1 MPRPMYLIDL
11 TRALALVLVLTAL
24 WMILTPYPGITHDG
38 QGYAL
43 QALERL
49 APGVFG
55 DDIFLR
61 FQSQDD
67 FTIFPLLQAAAIQ
80 ALDLDWGT
88 ALLTLLFQVAWFVA
102 AWLVL
107 RQILAPRLVLLGVG
121 LLVVV
126 PGYYGAMRI
135 FQFAEPFLT
144 ARLPAEA
151 LSLLAIALYL
161 QGRRLAGGLA
171 VLIALLVH
179 PLMAFPAV
187 LLIGLIEILQRWGA
201 RVAWGAIALTFV
213 GAIAVSALPLIW
225 QPAADPSW
233 IELLRGRS
241 PHLFLDRWAPLDWS
255 SVVQVVGTLAAAI
268 ACAQTPT
275 MRRVT
280 IGALAVGVAGLCLAA
295 VASFWPQLELL
306 LKGQAWRWLWLCRF
320 FAIALLPA
328 VAAAL
333 WTGAGMRRAAAL
345 FLLGSWL
352 VVLPISARSGVTQ
365 AVPGMLAVI
374 ALGLAVAREGQVS
387 DRLRALSLRGAWVV
401 FAFVLAGA
409 TLTTSLVASMQFA
422 DTGDPAWLR
431 VLGNIINMTGPAIA
445 IVTGAW
451 FLATHGPR
459 LAAVAVL
466 AVAVAVIVAVLPW
479 RAPTWTATPWS
490 GASRAELADW
500 RQQIPLQ
507 SEVLWWNGLREV
519 WFLLQRRSYLTD
531 SQAGGIVFSPALVGE
546 IQRRAANLEPYIP
559 ARQWIMGTGPAGHGG
574 TLTAESLA
582 LICRDPQLGF
592 VVAEE
597 DLGLGASSHVWRAHN
612 LRVFLYDCGPV
623 RTSHGWAARN

>member
-1 MPRPMYLIDL
+1 MSRPMPLIDL
-11 TRALALVLVLTAL
+11 TRALAFVLVLTAL

-49 APGVFG
+49 EPGVFG

-67 FTIFPLLQAAAIQ
+67 FTIFPPLQAAAIQ
-80 ALDLDWGT
+80 ALDLDRGT

-107 RQILAPRLVLLGVG
+107 RQLLAPRLVLLGVG

-135 FQFAEPFLT
+135 FQYAEPFLT

-161 QGRRLAGGLA
+161 QGRRLPGGLA

-187 LLIGLIEILQRWGA
+187 LLIGVLEILQRWGA
-201 RVAWGAIALTFV
+201 RVAWGAIALTLL

-225 QPAADPSW
+225 QASADPSW

-255 SVVQVVGTLAAAI
+255 SVVQVLATLAAAI

-275 MRRVT
+275 MRRVA

-295 VASFWPQLELL
+295 VATFWPQLELL

-333 WTGAGMRRAAAL
+333 WTAAGMRRAAAL

-374 ALGLAVAREGQVS
+374 ALGLTVAREGQVS
-387 DRLRALSLRGAWVV
+387 DRLRTLSLRGAWVV
-401 FAFVLAGA
+401 FAFVVAGA

-422 DTGDPAWLR
+422 DTADPAWLR

-445 IVTGAW
+445 IVDRRVVPDDPWPATCRGGGACSRGRGDRGS
-451 FLATHGPR
+451 T
-459 LAAVAVL
+459 AVARTHLDRDTV
-466 AVAVAVIVAVLPW
+466 VRSLPCG
-479 RAPTWTATPWS
+479 ASPT
-490 GASRAELADW
+490 GASRYRCRAKCC
-500 RQQIPLQ
+500 
-507 SEVLWWNGLREV
+507 
-519 WFLLQRRSYLTD
+519 
-531 SQAGGIVFSPALVGE
+531 GGMACVKSGSCCSVAATSP
-546 IQRRAANLEPYIP
+546 IRRRAASSSRRTSW
-559 ARQWIMGTGPAGHGG
+559 ARSSVGRRTSSRTSRHGSG
-574 TLTAESLA
+574 S
-582 LICRDPQLGF
+582 
-592 VVAEE
+592 
-597 DLGLGASSHVWRAHN
+597 W
-612 LRVFLYDCGPV
+612 GPV
-623 RTSHGWAARN
+623 RPVMAEHSPPSRWH